1 VPGQPIGALVD
12 AAGPLLAVDDEDA
25 RGANHQVID
34 IGGRAGHGQV
44 VEDHVAVVGK
54 AAEQAGGAPLT
65 VGAALPGAGLF
76 GGPEP

>member
-1 VPGQPIGALVD
+1 
-12 AAGPLLAVDDEDA
+12 
-25 RGANHQVID
+25 VID